1 MRYALRPNDPRLLSP
16 DERIPLHAA
25 PNSALAPVRASVV
38 VKAKPERAF
47 QVFAHELGSWW
58 PRGFT
63 FSGEQRFAAAGIEPV
78 PGGRWF
84 ECDDTGREISWGDVR
99 SYIPG
104 KRLVLSWAISA
115 NRAPEAPRHAS
126 EIEIRFFP
134 EGRRQTRIE
143 LEHRLFGRHGAGGE
157 AMRAGMASPLGWNF
171 ILDAYAKAV
180 KR

>member
-1 MRYALRPNDPRLLSP
+1 MRFALRPDDPRLLSP
-16 DERIPLHAA
+16 NERIPLRAA
-25 PNSALAPVRASVV
+25 PNPALAPVRASVL

-47 QVFAHELGSWW
+47 QVFAHELGRWW

-99 SYIPG
+99 AYVPG

-115 NRAPEAPRHAS
+115 YRTPEAPRHAS
-126 EIEIRFFP
+126 EIEVRFSP
-134 EGRRQTRIE
+134 EGRRTRVAI
-143 LEHRLFGRHGAGGE
+143 EHRLFGRHGEGAVE
-157 AMRAGMASPLGWNF
+157 MRAGMASPLGWGF

-180 KR
+180 AGK